1 MAPKIIELK
10 AIMSDEDFKA
20 KYEGTHFEESA
31 AKLILREDA
40 DIYGIEADGTRK
52 LLAKI
57 RKAVFPQDKV
67 QIGWDSF
74 RSLAMPGRN
83 RGAAAGPIDFNSPY
97 WKKRD
102 PIKIKDDK
110 SSKWAVRYYVKDKD
124 NKDKKTVSKMRV
136 NNLVASGVIGF
147 YEETPFMKAACRM
160 TVYTRRYLHLF
171 LHGLPFLKAI
181 DQQFKALVPKEHAR
195 QLAAVQAKKNYQI
208 PGTAFS
214 TLTVNLNFRT
224 ALHKDDGDFKGGFGN
239 LSVIEWGKYH
249 GGYTLFPRF
258 GVGFDLR
265 TGDFIAMDV
274 HEWHCNTP
282 MYETPEDKAYNMS
295 LPDIRARDPTTGLLG
310 SEERFQRL
318 TFVCYFRDRLQ
329 QCVEGETAEYYAR
342 SGFDEAAELEKAQ
355 SKPTKTLL
363 LPQFNEIEDVEQS
376 AAQLAK
382 TYRQRIPEGATRKL
396 QNLMSGKQ
404 TKKRKR
410 NHLK

>member
-249 GGYTLFPRF
+249 GGYTLFP
-258 GVGFDLR
+258 
-265 TGDFIAMDV
+265 
-274 HEWHCNTP
+274 P
-282 MYETPEDKAYNMS
+282 
-295 LPDIRARDPTTGLLG
+295 
-310 SEERFQRL
+310 
-318 TFVCYFRDRLQ
+318 FRRWL
-329 QCVEGETAEYYAR
+329 
-342 SGFDEAAELEKAQ
+342 
-355 SKPTKTLL
+355 
-363 LPQFNEIEDVEQS
+363 
-376 AAQLAK
+376 
-382 TYRQRIPEGATRKL
+382 
-396 QNLMSGKQ
+396 
-404 TKKRKR
+404 
-410 NHLK
+410 

>member
-1 MAPKIIELK
+1 MPPKIIEVK
-10 AIMSDEDFKA
+10 ASMSDADFKA
-20 KYEGTHFEESA
+20 KYEGTHFEESVV
-31 AKLILREDA
+31 KVLVREDT
-40 DIYGIEADGTRK
+40 DVYGIEEDGSRR
-52 LLAKI
+52 LLAKF
-57 RKAVFPQDKV
+57 RKAVIPAETV

-102 PIKIKDDK
+102 PIKSDDPTA
-110 SSKWAVRYYVKDKD
+110 SKWAIRYKEKG
-124 NKDKKTVSKMRV
+124 KTSKMRV

-171 LHGLPFLKAI
+171 LHGLPFLQAI
-181 DQQFKALVPKEHAR
+181 DDQFKSLVPKEHSR
-195 QLAAVQAKKNYQI
+195 QLEAVKAKKNYQI

-224 ALHKDDGDFKGGFGN
+224 ALHKDAGDFKGGFGN

-258 GVGFDLR
+258 GVGFDVR

-282 MYETPEDKAYNMS
+282 MYETPEDKAYNMT
-295 LPDIRARDPTTGLLG
+295 LPDIRSRDPTTGLIG
-310 SEERFQRL
+310 SEERYQRL

-329 QCVEGETAEYYAR
+329 QCDEGETAEYYAR
-342 SGFDEAAELEKAQ
+342 SGFDEKAEIEKAKT
-355 SKPTKTLL
+355 KPTKTLL
-363 LPQFNEIEDVEQS
+363 LPQYNEIEDVEQS
-376 AAQLAK
+376 ASKLTK
-382 TYRQRIPEGATRKL
+382 TFRQRIPEGGTRRL
-396 QNLMSGKQ
+396 QNFMSGKRNT
-404 TKKRKR
+404 TKKLKR
-410 NHLK
+410 NQMKG

>member
-1 MAPKIIELK
+1 MAPKIIELNAK
-10 AIMSDEDFKA
+10 MSDADFKV
-20 KYEGTHFEESA
+20 KYEGTHFDESA

-57 RKAVFPQDKV
+57 RKAVFPKDKI

-110 SSKWAVRYYVKDKD
+110 TSKWAVRYYVKDKV

-171 LHGLPFLKAI
+171 LHGLPFLQAI

-224 ALHKDDGDFKGGFGN
+224 ALHKDDGDFRNGFGN

-295 LPDIRARDPTTGLLG
+295 LPDIRARDPTTGLIG

-329 QCVEGETAEYYAR
+329 QCDEGETAEYYAR

-363 LPQFNEIEDVEQS
+363 LPQFNEMEDVEQS

-396 QNLMSGKQ
+396 QNFMSGKQ

-410 NHLK
+410 NQLK

>member
-10 AIMSDEDFKA
+10 AIMSDEDFKV

-57 RKAVFPQDKV
+57 RKAVFPKDKV

-110 SSKWAVRYYVKDKD
+110 TSKWAVRYYVKDKI

-171 LHGLPFLKAI
+171 LHGLPFLQAI
-181 DQQFKALVPKEHAR
+181 DQQFKSLVPKEHAR

-224 ALHKDDGDFKGGFGN
+224 ALHKDDGDFRNGFGN

-295 LPDIRARDPTTGLLG
+295 LPDIRARDPTTGLIG

-329 QCVEGETAEYYAR
+329 QCDEGETAEYYAR
-342 SGFDEAAELEKAQ
+342 SGFDEEAELVKAQ

-363 LPQFNEIEDVEQS
+363 LPQFNEMEDVEQS

-396 QNLMSGKQ
+396 QNFMSGKQ
-404 TKKRKR
+404 TKKCKR
-410 NHLK
+410 NQLK

>member
-1 MAPKIIELK
+1 MAPKIIELNAK
-10 AIMSDEDFKA
+10 MSDADFKV

-57 RKAVFPQDKV
+57 RKAVFPKDKV

-110 SSKWAVRYYVKDKD
+110 TSKWAVRYYVKDKV

-171 LHGLPFLKAI
+171 LHGLPFLQAI

-224 ALHKDDGDFKGGFGN
+224 ALHKDDGDFRNGFGN

-295 LPDIRARDPTTGLLG
+295 LPDIRARDPTTGLIG

-329 QCVEGETAEYYAR
+329 QCDEGETAEYYAR

-363 LPQFNEIEDVEQS
+363 LPQFNEMEDVEQS

-396 QNLMSGKQ
+396 QNFMSGKQ

-410 NHLK
+410 NQLK

>member
-10 AIMSDEDFKA
+10 AIMSDEDFKV

-110 SSKWAVRYYVKDKD
+110 TSKWAVRYYVKDKI

-171 LHGLPFLKAI
+171 LHGLPFLQAI

-329 QCVEGETAEYYAR
+329 QCDEGETAEYYAR
-342 SGFDEAAELEKAQ
+342 SGFDETAELEKAQ

-396 QNLMSGKQ
+396 QNFMSGKQ

>member
-10 AIMSDEDFKA
+10 AIMSDEDFKV

-57 RKAVFPQDKV
+57 RKAVFPKDKV

-110 SSKWAVRYYVKDKD
+110 TSKWAVRYYVKDKV

-171 LHGLPFLKAI
+171 LHGLPFLQAI

-224 ALHKDDGDFKGGFGN
+224 ALHKDDGDFRNGFGN

-295 LPDIRARDPTTGLLG
+295 LPDIRARDPTTGLIG

-329 QCVEGETAEYYAR
+329 QCDEGETAEYYAR

-363 LPQFNEIEDVEQS
+363 LPQFNEMEDVEQS

-396 QNLMSGKQ
+396 QNFMSGKQ

-410 NHLK
+410 NQLK